1 MTSEHLTIITCSY
14 GPDAQRCRRLCRSVD
29 RLVPGNI
36 EHCIIVPRRDYRLFS
51 DLQNARRRIATTED
65 VVPGGFRHLP
75 IAKKMWLSPDAW
87 PVRGWIMQQITKLSA
102 PFAADTELLL
112 FADSDLEFIRVLN
125 DTFIY
130 RDERLRLHRIPGAA
144 QDKLHRDW
152 HGRTAQLLGSNARD
166 FGSDYVGQLIT
177 WRRSNLQALHAHL
190 ELIHGQPWYLPIA
203 HSLKFSEYTLYGA
216 YVEHVLGMEHNGH
229 FYCADDICHCCW
241 FAADAQMLRNGTAV
255 ISDRAQAVLLQS
267 NLGLGA
273 DQEAELLAAA
283 QHRIKSIA

>member
-1 MTSEHLTIITCSY
+1 MV
-14 GPDAQRCRRLCRSVD
+14 PDH
-29 RLVPGNI
+29 I

-51 DLQNARRRIATTED
+51 DLQNVRRRVVTTEE

-75 IAKKMWLSPDAW
+75 LARKMWLSPDAW

-102 PFAADTELLL
+102 SFAVDTELLL

-125 DTFIY
+125 GALLY
-130 RDERLRLHRIPGAA
+130 RDERLRLHRVPGEP
-144 QDKLHRDW
+144 QDKVHRDW
-152 HGRTAQLLGSNARD
+152 HSRTAVLLGSTSRELGSD
-166 FGSDYVGQLIT
+166 FGNDYVGQLIT

-190 ELIHGQPWYLPIA
+190 ELVHGQPWYLPIA

-216 YVEHVLGMEHNGH
+216 YVEHVLGMEQNGH

-241 FAADAQMLRNGTAV
+241 FEVEAQMLRNGTAV

-267 NLGLGA
+267 NLGLRA
-273 DQEAELLAAA
+273 EQEAELLAAA
-283 QHRIKSIA
+283 QQCIQPIA